1 MDIALWIKMH
11 GPINSMT
18 FIYKPTTRGGQIV
31 HAHFKHFLLIA
42 KLEVVSSMFLILQ
55 KIVQAIF
62 EC

>member
-1 MDIALWIKMH
+1 MD
-11 GPINSMT
+11 
-18 FIYKPTTRGGQIV
+18 KPTTRGGQIV